1 MKKKDL
7 PSKGGNKARPP
18 RKQPPKAKS
27 KGKEG
32 KQKEG
37 ECFILLGDSFYLAS
51 TPTEQRS
58 YL

>member
-1 MKKKDL
+1 MKKKEQS
-7 PSKGGNKARPP
+7 SKGGNKGRPP
-18 RKQPPKAKS
+18 RKHPPKTKP
-27 KGKEG
+27 KGKE
-32 KQKEG
+32 KEG